1 VTSEANLDID
11 PRRVFL
17 VSGQFRQQK
26 VGGRGGVAPDIT
38 QRVVFAEDSAEAY
51 RRLADALPSF
61 QPVGLASLFDYEDAA
76 RRLRA
81 VVAGQ
86 SQEWD
91 TICAAQA

>member
-1 VTSEANLDID
+1 MTSDATTDID

-26 VGGRGGVAPDIT
+26 VGGRGGVSADIT
-38 QRVVFAEDSAEAY
+38 QRVVFADDSAEAY
-51 RRLADALPSF
+51 KRLAEALPSF

-91 TICAAQA
+91 TIGAAQA